1 MTNDTLAGKMVQEA
15 LKKLPPEMDS
25 EQLSALLLTLV
36 DGYVGPKIADGV
48 SILITS
54 AIVYARARGV
64 RDDRLAI
71 LLIASAH
78 ALSESNPTNSDKV
91 H

>member
-1 MTNDTLAGKMVQEA
+1 MTDDTLAGKMVQAA

-25 EQLSALLLTLV
+25 EQLSALLLTVV
-36 DGYVGPKIADGV
+36 DGYVGPKISDGV

-64 RDDRLAI
+64 SDERVAI

-78 ALSESNPTNSDKV
+78 ALADYGTSNEQV

>member
-1 MTNDTLAGKMVQEA
+1 MTDDVRTGKMVQEA

-25 EQLSALLLTLV
+25 DQLSALLLTLV
-36 DGYVGPKIADGV
+36 DGYVGPKVADGV

-54 AIVYARARGV
+54 TIVYARARGISDHRIAV
-64 RDDRLAI
+64 

-78 ALSESNPTNSDKV
+78 SLADYGTSNEQV